1 MQKPVAQLREAWG
14 RFTARQRATAIIA
27 ALGTLALLGT
37 IIYAGSQP
45 EYGVLFSDLRASDAQ
60 AVVEKLKAANVPYR
74 LSGGGAT
81 VSVPAERVT
90 ELRLQLAS
98 AGVLTGGRVGF
109 DLFDKTSFG
118 ATDFEQRVNYQRALE
133 GELARTL
140 EGLDEIESARV
151 HITPPRESV
160 FAEKDQP
167 AKASVM
173 LHVRQGRQVA
183 RERTEAI
190 VNLLASAV
198 EGLTPE
204 SVAVMDARGRLLTA
218 MGRDQVGGAGAFN
231 NQLEARQ
238 KLEMETAARIVS
250 LLEPVVGAGR
260 VRADVAADVDFSR
273 VEQTDEKYNPQS
285 AVIRSQQTS
294 QETRNSAMNT
304 AGGLVGA
311 RANDPALKATPT
323 PAPNGTPAAPGAAT
337 SPTPQTPPLVGD
349 QRTTSTTNWEIDKT
363 VRRTV
368 GAGGVLKR
376 LSAAVVV
383 DQKLVNGT
391 PTARGAD
398 ELKKLQDTVAAAIGI
413 DTGRGDQLVVQS
425 LAFEQTAAEAGKLPW
440 DEKYRDLIGAGIK
453 YGSFVLAALLL
464 ILFGYRPLRRAL
476 KPAEGQP
483 KQLAEGQAKA
493 LPEGA
498 ARTVAELA
506 ASAADHRAGASPQ
519 GELAA
524 AANLAAP
531 TSPGQLVEST
541 TPRTVAELEAQMEAE
556 VARELDGTSAVPVV
570 KRAGAIKKQLAERS
584 RKEPEVLAATIRG
597 WLKEEEAR

>member
-1 MQKPVAQLREAWG
+1 MQKPVAQLREVWG
-14 RFTARQRATAIIA
+14 RFTARQRVTVVA
-27 ALGTLALLGT
+27 AAVGTLALLGT

-45 EYGVLFSDLRASDAQ
+45 EYGVLFSDLRAGDAQ

-81 VSVPAERVT
+81 VSVPSERVT
-90 ELRLQLAS
+90 ELRLQMAS

-118 ATDFEQRVNYQRALE
+118 ATDFAQRVNYQRALE

-140 EGLDEIESARV
+140 EGIDEIESARV

-160 FAEKDQP
+160 FAEKDRP
-167 AKASVM
+167 AKASVV
-173 LHVRQGRQVA
+173 LHVRQGRQVS
-183 RERTEAI
+183 RERTESI

-218 MGRDQVGGAGAFN
+218 VGRDQIGGAGAFN

-260 VRADVAADVDFSR
+260 VRADVSADVDFSH
-273 VEQTDEKYNPQS
+273 VEQTDEKYTPQS

-294 QETRNSAMNT
+294 QETRNSAVN
-304 AGGLVGA
+304 AVGGLVGA

-323 PAPNGTPAAPGAAT
+323 PAPAAPGATA
-337 SPTPQTPPLVGD
+337 SPTPQTPPLSGD

-391 PTARGAD
+391 PAARGAD

-413 DTGRGDQLVVQS
+413 DAGRGDQLVVQS
-425 LAFEQTAAEAGKLPW
+425 LAFEQTAVEAGKLPW
-440 DEKYRDLIGAGIK
+440 YEKYRDLIGAAIK

-476 KPAEGQP
+476 RPVEASP
-483 KQLAEGQAKA
+483 KQLAEAEAKA

-506 ASAADHRAGASPQ
+506 AAATDQRAAAPQ
-519 GELAA
+519 GELSPAA
-524 AANLAAP
+524 DIAAP
-531 TSPGQLVEST
+531 TSQAQLMDST

-556 VARELDGTSAVPVV
+556 VARELDGTQAVPVV

>member
-1 MQKPVAQLREAWG
+1 MQKPVAQFREVWG
-14 RFTARQRATAIIA
+14 RFTARQRATVIIA

-74 LSGGGAT
+74 LSSGGAT

-90 ELRLQLAS
+90 ELRLQMAS
-98 AGVLTGGRVGF
+98 AGVLTAGRVGF

-118 ATDFEQRVNYQRALE
+118 ATDFAQRVNYQRALE

-140 EGLDEIESARV
+140 EGIDEIESARV

-167 AKASVM
+167 AKASVV
-173 LHVRQGRQVA
+173 LHVRQGRQVS
-183 RERTEAI
+183 RERTESI

-260 VRADVAADVDFSR
+260 VRADVSADVDFSH

-294 QETRNSAMNT
+294 QETRNSTVNAI
-304 AGGLVGA
+304 GGLVGA

-323 PAPNGTPAAPGAAT
+323 PAPSGAQAAPGATA

-368 GAGGVLKR
+368 GGGGVLKR

-383 DQKLVNGT
+383 DQKLVNGA

-413 DTGRGDQLVVQS
+413 DTARGDQLVVQS
-425 LAFEQTAAEAGKLPW
+425 LAFEQTAEEAGKLPW
-440 DEKYRDLIGAGIK
+440 YEKYRDLIGVGIK

-476 KPAEGQP
+476 KPAAETP
-483 KQLAEGQAKA
+483 KQLSEAEAKA

-506 ASAADHRAGASPQ
+506 AAATDQRAGDSPQ
-519 GELAA
+519 GERSPG
-524 AANLAAP
+524 ANIGAP
-531 TSPGQLVEST
+531 TSQGQLMESN

-556 VARELDGTSAVPVV
+556 VARELDETLTVPVV

-584 RKEPEVLAATIRG
+584 QKEPEVLAATIRG